1 MGGSGHVPV
10 MRAEVLALV
19 DAQPGQIVVDCTA
32 GAGGHLEGF
41 AEAVG
46 PKGRVV
52 ALDRDPRAHQDDA
65 AGGVARRFADRV
77 TLVQAPFSAVRV
89 VLDELG
95 VDKVDALFADLGVS
109 SLQLDEPERGFSFRA
124 DAPLDM
130 RMDTT
135 GGETA
140 AELIRRLDER
150 ELADV
155 IFLYGEEHKSR
166 RIARVLKREQPT
178 TTAALAAA
186 VIQAVGDPRVA
197 RRGGGIHPATR
208 TFQALRIATN
218 RELDELDALL
228 DALPAVLRP
237 GGRGV
242 VLSFHSLE
250 DRKVKH
256 RFRSGGYSAITKKPD
271 VPGDD
276 EVAANPRA
284 RSAKLRG
291 ARWAPGETEGAPR

>member
-1 MGGSGHVPV
+1 MAASGHVPV

-19 DAQPGQIVVDCTA
+19 DARPGQIVVDCTA

-41 AEAVG
+41 AEGVG
-46 PKGRVV
+46 AHGRVV
-52 ALDRDPRAHQDDA
+52 ALDRDPRAHQEDA
-65 AGGVARRFADRV
+65 AGGVARRFADRI

-89 VLDELG
+89 VLDEIG
-95 VDKVDALFADLGVS
+95 VERVDALFADLGVS
-109 SLQLDEPERGFSFRA
+109 SLQLDEAERGFSFRT

-135 GGETA
+135 TGETA

-155 IFLYGEEHKSR
+155 IYLYGEEHKSR
-166 RIARVLKREQPT
+166 RIARVVKREQPT
-178 TTAALAAA
+178 TTAGLAEA
-186 VIQAVGDPRVA
+186 VIRAVGDPRMA

-218 RELDELDALL
+218 RELEELDALL
-228 DALPAVLRP
+228 DALPAVVRP
-237 GGRGV
+237 GGRAV

-256 RFRSGGYSAITKKPD
+256 RFKSEGYTALTKRPE
-271 VPGDD
+271 VPSDD

-284 RSAKLRG
+284 RSAKLRAALITPVEIG
-291 ARWAPGETEGAPR
+291 SEPR